1 MFVELSDEELLIDRW
16 PRPPEIWSKQG
27 SIANVELFLEFSEY
41 RLNLHFKVVL
51 HDEHSQPCQT
61 DWADIDQ
68 AGRAVFAR
76 DGCVFSLTVGP
87 DGSPIERL
95 LADFNSDRFEP
106 IEAPDWATR
115 W

>member
-1 MFVELSDEELLIDRW
+1 MFVELSDGELLIERW

-27 SIANVELFLEFSEY
+27 AGASAELLLEFSDY
-41 RLNLHFKVVL
+41 HLNLHFKVVPN
-51 HDEHSQPCQT
+51 DERSHPIET

-76 DGCVFSLTVGP
+76 DGCVYALTVGP
-87 DGSPIERL
+87 DGSPTERL
-95 LADFNSDRFEP
+95 LADFNADRFEP
-106 IEAPDWATR
+106 IEAPEWATR